1 MKRALVVLS
10 VAVLLAA
17 SAFAGGPGKKET
29 VSGYL
34 VDVMCSAELAEK
46 GAAAAAKHDKECL
59 QMADCVKSGYAV
71 LTADKKVIKFDA
83 KGNEEAKKAIA
94 ASSKDKVFKVT
105 VSGVVEGDSIAVAS
119 LQID

>member
-10 VAVLLAA
+10 LAVVVVG
-17 SAFAGGPGKKET
+17 SAFAGQGKKQK

-46 GAAAAAKHDKECL
+46 GAGAAAKHDKECL
-59 QMADCVKSGYAV
+59 GMADCVASGYAV
-71 LTADKKVIKFDA
+71 LTAENKVIKFDA

-94 ASSKDKVFKVT
+94 ASSKDKDFKVT
-105 VSGVVEGDSIAVAS
+105 VSGVVEGDTMAVAA
-119 LQID
+119 LQIE

>member
-10 VAVLLAA
+10 VAVLLTA
-17 SAFAGGPGKKET
+17 SAFAGGQGKKQK

-34 VDVMCSAELAEK
+34 VDIMCSSELAEK
-46 GAAAAAKHDKECL
+46 GPAAAAKHDKECL
-59 QMADCVKSGYAV
+59 GMADCVKSGYAV

-94 ASSKDKVFKVT
+94 ASSKEKDFKVT

-119 LQID
+119 LQIE